1 MSVGTQ
7 DYSTQLTLKPAR
19 VSLWLGGRVPGD
31 KRTDGT
37 RPNPGSLGPLVRTL
51 YRWDECWVNH
61 CMNIFHNKDY
71 LYNIYFL
78 LVLHFALYWVRSAN
92 MEQINCNMEQNKLT
106 IPSQWY
112 GFIYLIENLNQTCIH
127 FNGMAKHV
135 QKMTYHMFLEFLCD
149 NSKMKLNSSNYL
161 ALGIVMCKSILLL
174 LRERL

>member
-1 MSVGTQ
+1 
-7 DYSTQLTLKPAR
+7 
-19 VSLWLGGRVPGD
+19 
-31 KRTDGT
+31 
-37 RPNPGSLGPLVRTL
+37 
-51 YRWDECWVNH
+51 
-61 CMNIFHNKDY
+61 
-71 LYNIYFL
+71 
-78 LVLHFALYWVRSAN
+78 